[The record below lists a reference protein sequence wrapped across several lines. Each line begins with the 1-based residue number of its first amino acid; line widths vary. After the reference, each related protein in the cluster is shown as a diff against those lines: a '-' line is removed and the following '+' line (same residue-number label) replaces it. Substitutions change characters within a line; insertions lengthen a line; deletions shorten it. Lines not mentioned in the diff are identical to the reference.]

1 MYKCNA
7 DLLQRYY
14 TSLIRSHGGYTQAA
28 APEVPPFASFPH
40 SNSKPPSPAQ
50 SESEAEEEDG
60 DDEMVGHGESSRP
73 ESEYGSAEDVKA
85 QALDVRDMAV
95 DRRGAAPSISTSRNR
110 PKQKPPDKLG
120 TTTMELDPPDDSP
133 FSAATS
139 SSIPSSSLS
148 SIRGLRPPARG
159 RTTSLSFSDPK
170 LAEPRVDRSTASGE
184 GAPWSAGMSQADGGE
199 HEQPHDHH
207 GGHLLRKLVGGIF
220 RRKSHSDRPQAVLED
235 ERRPHSLLTSK
246 PLAGALHRSK
256 APAPTLVD
264 PASIPPPAPR
274 QEARSASV
282 RSSVNAHLPGPGQ
295 VKPVTPRVRMR
306 DESSVDSLRGERV
319 GLAPTV
325 GMGAIEGAI
334 DDIREERRARLE

>member
-1 MYKCNA
+1 MP
-7 DLLQRYY
+7 
-14 TSLIRSHGGYTQAA
+14 TSCSGTT
-28 APEVPPFASFPH
+28 PPSSAHMEATP
-40 SNSKPPSPAQ
+40 KPPRPKFLHSLRFLTPTPSRHRPPNPSPKQRRRMAK
-50 SESEAEEEDG
+50 
-60 DDEMVGHGESSRP
+60 SSRP
-73 ESEYGSAEDVKA
+73 ESEYGSAEEDVKA

-170 LAEPRVDRSTASGE
+170 LAE
-184 GAPWSAGMSQADGGE
+184 PWSAGMSQADGGE